1 MFEPGYTYES
11 TNHEEVRIY
20 DKVRVG
26 AHPESLLG
34 GSSTALLGAIID
46 QYGVATP
53 ATFTLDGVS
62 YDRETTL
69 IKPSWLATEKQRH
82 WIINH
87 LNINET
93 AAPTLDSRKW
103 TKRAQ
108 DAFNAAK
115 GIFG

>member
-11 TNHEEVRIY
+11 TNREEVRLY
-20 DKVRVG
+20 DKVRVASPATMAFVG
-26 AHPESLLG
+26 VV
-34 GSSTALLGAIID
+34 ID
-46 QYGVATP
+46 QYGLATP
-53 ATFTLDGVS
+53 TTFTLDGKS
-62 YDRETTL
+62 YDGNTTL
-69 IKPSWLATEKQRH
+69 VKPSWLATEKQRR

-93 AAPTLDSRKW
+93 AAPSLDSRRW